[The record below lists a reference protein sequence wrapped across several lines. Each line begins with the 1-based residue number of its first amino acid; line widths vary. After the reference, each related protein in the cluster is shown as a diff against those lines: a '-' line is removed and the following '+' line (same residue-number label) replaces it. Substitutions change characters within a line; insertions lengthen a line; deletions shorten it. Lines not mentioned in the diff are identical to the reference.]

1 MKRNFGA
8 AAQDYAKHRAGFPDS
23 FYDRLKVFG
32 IGTPGQVVV
41 DMGTGTGVLAR
52 GVAQRGCRVTG
63 IDPDDRLLEQARL
76 LDREANVNIDYRA
89 GVAEALPVADDYA
102 DVVTAGTCWH
112 WFDGPV
118 AAREA
123 KRISKAGAF
132 LIVTMFSWLPLPG
145 NVVEATEQLIIR
157 HNPAWKY
164 GGGNGFYFECIE
176 HLQGAGIGNIET
188 FSYDLQVPYSQA
200 GWRGR
205 IRASAGVGAS
215 LSPAAVQTFD
225 AELASLLER
234 SFNTDLLQVHHRLF
248 TVIGRV

>member
-1 MKRNFGA
+1 MTRNFGA

-23 FYDRLKVFG
+23 FYDRLKVFC

-41 DMGTGTGVLAR
+41 DIGTGTGVLGR
-52 GVAQRGCRVTG
+52 GFAQRGCQVIG

-123 KRISKAGAF
+123 KRIGKPGAF
-132 LIVTMFSWLPLPG
+132 VVISVFAWLPLPG
-145 NVVEATEQLIIR
+145 NVVAATERLIER

-164 GGGNGFYFECIE
+164 GGGNGFYLECIE
-176 HLQGAGIGNIET
+176 HLQSAGIGDIET
-188 FSYDLQVPYSQA
+188 FSYDVHVPYTRE

-234 SFNTDLLQVHHRLF
+234 SFNTELLQVHHRLF